1 MSIRNVQH
9 VFDAAAFKLSTDG
22 LLDDD
27 VVGLLRRQDLI
38 DLLGGSQ
45 GINLVRLQRR
55 KKQRELQFEVQ
66 KYHVISSKYCG
77 EFFIN
82 TSLTSSF
89 RFSRLMSEYSGKLV
103 TTELEQSF
111 TVPSSCGLPANT
123 AIAGAL
129 DLEQEEHS

>member
-55 KKQRELQFEVQ
+55 KNRENFNLKRKNITLFHLSTVG
-66 KYHVISSKYCG
+66 SSL
-77 EFFIN
+77 
-82 TSLTSSF
+82 LT
-89 RFSRLMSEYSGKLV
+89 L
-103 TTELEQSF
+103 
-111 TVPSSCGLPANT
+111 
-123 AIAGAL
+123 
-129 DLEQEEHS
+129 HSHLHSASAD